1 MNLVLNF
8 FLMRILLAEDEA
20 HMANVLKRAMKAKAI
35 AIDHAVDGEQALYMA
50 SISEYDVILLDVLMP
65 KMKGL
70 EVCTK
75 LRQKGIKTPVIMLS
89 AQGSV
94 PDKIRGLD
102 AGADDYLA
110 KPFSFSELM
119 ARVRA
124 HVRRKN
130 TFKKDVLRLHDLY
143 LNRCTRK
150 VKRAGEEIE
159 LPPKQ
164 YRILEYMLQHK
175 GRVLTRY
182 EILENVWGA
191 GDTIDSN
198 LVDVHMSTLRKHLD
212 KDHEKKLI
220 RTLRGS
226 GYVIE

>member
-1 MNLVLNF
+1 
-8 FLMRILLAEDEA
+8 MRILLAEDEA
-20 HMANVLKRAMKAKAI
+20 HMANVLKRAMKAKSI
-35 AIDHAVDGEQALYMA
+35 AIDHACDGEQALYMA

-65 KMKGL
+65 KIKGL
-70 EVCTK
+70 DVCMK
-75 LRQKGIKTPVIMLS
+75 LRNKGNKTPVIMLS

-124 HVRRKN
+124 HVRRKS
-130 TFKKDVLRLHDLY
+130 TFKKDVLRLHDIH
-143 LNRCTRK
+143 LNRRSRK
-150 VKRAGEEIE
+150 VKRSGKEID
-159 LPPKQ
+159 LAPKQ
-164 YRILEYMLQHK
+164 YRILEYMMQHK
-175 GRVLTRY
+175 GRVLSRF

-198 LVDVHMSTLRKHLD
+198 LVDVHISHLRKHLD
-212 KDHEKKLI
+212 QDFERKI
-220 RTLRGS
+220 FRTVRGA
-226 GYVIE
+226 GYVLE